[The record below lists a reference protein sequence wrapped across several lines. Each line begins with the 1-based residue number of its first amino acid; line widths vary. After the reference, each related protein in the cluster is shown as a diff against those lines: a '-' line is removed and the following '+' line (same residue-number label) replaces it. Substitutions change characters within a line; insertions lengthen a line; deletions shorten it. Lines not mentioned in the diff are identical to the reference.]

1 MGAAVNERDG
11 FEFEGVFYAWH
22 VSDMGKD
29 LRLIDHFTGMPV
41 SDFFEAVRD
50 SFDGGRGPVLLA
62 LIATSIRHAR
72 PDWSVERIARMV
84 DGLSLSEV
92 EFIDAGNEDGD
103 GAPPPSAGDEPA
115 SKPESSPTS
124 SPSPDGSQESRT
136 FESLSGSPV

>member
-1 MGAAVNERDG
+1 MGEAMNDQDG

-72 PDWSVERIARMV
+72 PDWSVERVARLV
-84 DGLSLSEV
+84 DGLSLSDV
-92 EFIDAGNEDGD
+92 VFLDAGNEEGD

-115 SKPESSPTS
+115 SRPESSPTS
-124 SPSPDGSQESRT
+124 SPSVGVSPGSEM